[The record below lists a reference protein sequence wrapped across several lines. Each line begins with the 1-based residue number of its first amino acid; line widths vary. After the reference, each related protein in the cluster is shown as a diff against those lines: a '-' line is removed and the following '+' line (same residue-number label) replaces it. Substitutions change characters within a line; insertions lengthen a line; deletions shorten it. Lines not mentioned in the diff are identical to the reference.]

1 MKRALLE
8 KLAANKAA
16 KIPTALVLDLASGL
30 QTLVTAAGQEGG
42 FGLTDAQRIEA
53 LRMLAAD
60 VSGPLKL
67 ASDDD
72 EEELE
77 GAARLFVVAH
87 NPPLRLLVTGGVHIA
102 QPLAPMAALA
112 GYAVTIIDPRA
123 AFATPARFPGFD
135 LRVQWPDE
143 ALAELA
149 PDSRTAVAV
158 LSHDPKLDDPALIA
172 ALNSPAFYVGALG
185 SRRTHAKR
193 LDRLRAAGV
202 GEHRLARIHAP
213 IGLAI
218 NALTPAEIAV
228 AIVAQLT
235 AVRRRPLD

>member
-16 KIPTALVLDLASGL
+16 KIPTALVLDLATGL

-42 FGLTDAQRIEA
+42 FGLTEAQRVEA

-60 VSGPLKL
+60 VSGPLML
-67 ASDDD
+67 AADDD
-72 EEELE
+72 EELE

-87 NPPLRLLVTGGVHIA
+87 NPPLRLLVVGAVHIA
-102 QPLAPMAALA
+102 QPLAAMAALT

-123 AFATPARFPGFD
+123 AFAAPTRFPGFD

-143 ALAELA
+143 ALAELT

-172 ALNSPAFYVGALG
+172 ALNSAAFYVGALG

-202 GEHRLARIHAP
+202 AESRLARIHAP

>member
-16 KIPTALVLDLASGL
+16 KTPTALVLDLSTGL

-42 FGLTDAQRIEA
+42 FGLTPAQRAEA

-60 VSGPLKL
+60 VSGPLNV

-72 EEELE
+72 GEELD

-87 NPPLRLLVTGGVHIA
+87 NPPLRLLVVGAVHIA
-102 QPLAPMAALA
+102 QPLASMAALT

-123 AFATPARFPGFD
+123 AFATSARFPGVD
-135 LRVQWPDE
+135 IRLQWPDE
-143 ALAELA
+143 ALADLA
-149 PDSRTAVAV
+149 PDSRTAVAT
-158 LSHDPKLDDPALIA
+158 LSHDPKLDDPALTA

-202 GEHRLARIHAP
+202 GESRLARIHAP
-213 IGLAI
+213 IGLGI
-218 NALTPAEIAV
+218 NALTPAEIAIAV
-228 AIVAQLT
+228 IAQIT
-235 AVRRRPLD
+235 AVHRRPLD

>member
-16 KIPTALVLDLASGL
+16 KIPTAIALDLATGL

-42 FGLTDAQRIEA
+42 FGLTEAQRAEA

-67 ASDDD
+67 AADDD
-72 EEELE
+72 EELE

-87 NPPLRLLVTGGVHIA
+87 NPPLRLLVAGAVHIA
-102 QPLAPMAALA
+102 QPLAAMAALT

-123 AFATPARFPGFD
+123 AFAAPARFPGFD

-143 ALAELA
+143 ALAELT

-202 GEHRLARIHAP
+202 AESRLARIHAP

-235 AVRRRPLD
+235 AARRRPLD

>member
-16 KIPTALVLDLASGL
+16 KIPTALVLDLATGL

-42 FGLTDAQRIEA
+42 FGLTEAQRAEA

-72 EEELE
+72 EME

-87 NPPLRLLVTGGVHIA
+87 NPPLRLLVVGAVHIA
-102 QPLAPMAALA
+102 QPLAAMAALT
-112 GYAVTIIDPRA
+112 GYAVTIIDPRG

-143 ALAELA
+143 ALAELL
-149 PDSRTAVAV
+149 PDSRAAVAV

-193 LDRLRAAGV
+193 IDRLRAAGIA
-202 GEHRLARIHAP
+202 ESRLAGIHAP
-213 IGLAI
+213 IGLGI

-228 AIVAQLT
+228 AIMAQVT

>member
-16 KIPTALVLDLASGL
+16 KIPTAVALDLATGL
-30 QTLVTAAGQEGG
+30 QTIVTAAGQEGG
-42 FGLTDAQRIEA
+42 FGLTEAQRAEA

-60 VSGPLKL
+60 ASGPLKL
-67 ASDDD
+67 AADDD
-72 EEELE
+72 DDLE
-77 GAARLFVVAH
+77 GAARLFVVSH
-87 NPPLRLLVTGGVHIA
+87 NPPLRLLVVGAVHIA
-102 QPLAPMAALA
+102 QPLAAMAALT
-112 GYAVTIIDPRA
+112 GYAVSIIDPRA

-143 ALAELA
+143 ALTELA

-158 LSHDPKLDDPALIA
+158 LSHDPKLDDPALVA
-172 ALNSPAFYVGALG
+172 ALDSPAFYVGALG

-202 GEHRLARIHAP
+202 GENRLARIHAP
-213 IGLAI
+213 IGLGI

>member
-16 KIPTALVLDLASGL
+16 KIPTASVLDLSTGL
-30 QTLVTAAGQEGG
+30 QTLVTAAGREEGG

-60 VSGPLKL
+60 VSGPLK
-67 ASDDD
+67 AVTDDD
-72 EEELE
+72 DALGGE
-77 GAARLFVVAH
+77 ARLFVVAH
-87 NPPLRLLVTGGVHIA
+87 NPPLRLLVVGAVHIA
-102 QPLAPMAALA
+102 QPLAAMAALT
-112 GYAVTIIDPRA
+112 GYAVSIIDPRA

-143 ALAELA
+143 AMAELV
-149 PDSRTAVAV
+149 PDSRAAVAV

-193 LDRLRAAGV
+193 IDRLRAAGV
-202 GEHRLARIHAP
+202 GENRLARIHAP
-213 IGLAI
+213 IGLGI

-228 AIVAQLT
+228 AIMAQLT

>member
-16 KIPTALVLDLASGL
+16 KIPTALVLDLATGL

-42 FGLTDAQRIEA
+42 FGLTEAQRIEA

-67 ASDDD
+67 AADDD
-72 EEELE
+72 EELE

-87 NPPLRLLVTGGVHIA
+87 NPPLRLLVVGAVHIA
-102 QPLAPMAALA
+102 QPLAAMAALT
-112 GYAVTIIDPRA
+112 GYAVAVIDPRA

-143 ALAELA
+143 ALAELL

-193 LDRLRAAGV
+193 IDRLRAAGV
-202 GEHRLARIHAP
+202 AENRLARIHAP
-213 IGLAI
+213 IGLGI

-228 AIVAQLT
+228 AIMAQVT